1 MNQYSCIIIDD
12 EKSNLNLIKHFIT
25 NFLPSLKIIG
35 EASNV
40 EEGINVI
47 NTVKPDILFLDIQLN
62 EKNAFDILNKID
74 LAEFEIIFVTAFEDY
89 AVKAFKYNA
98 VDYVLKPI
106 IIDDLIVAANK
117 CIRRIEEKKL
127 FRNSDSKSDKKKAI
141 CNSKFLSIPSI
152 NKVDII
158 KVEDIVFCKSDGRY
172 TSFYLKNK
180 EEIIACK
187 NLGQFE
193 DVLDETLFFR
203 IHHSYIINLNY
214 LISITKKTGYYCE
227 MINNIN
233 LPIAK
238 RRQENLRTFLKS
250 KSNFEE

>member
-1 MNQYSCIIIDD
+1 MYQYSCIIVDD

-25 NFLPSLKIIG
+25 NYLPNLKIIG

-40 EEGINVI
+40 EEGIDII
-47 NTVKPDILFLDIQLN
+47 NTIKPEILFLDIQLN
-62 EKNAFDILNKID
+62 EKNAFDILNRID
-74 LAEFEIIFVTAFEDY
+74 LAEFEIIFVTAFQDY

-106 IIDDLIVAANK
+106 IIDDLVVAANK

-127 FRNSDSKSDKKKAI
+127 FKNNNKFDKKKTI

-158 KVEDIVFCKSDGRY
+158 KIEDIVFCKSDGRY

-193 DVLDETLFFR
+193 DVLDETLFLEF
-203 IHHSYIINLNY
+203 IT
-214 LISITKKTGYYCE
+214 LILLI
-227 MINNIN
+227 
-233 LPIAK
+233 
-238 RRQENLRTFLKS
+238 
-250 KSNFEE
+250 

>member
-1 MNQYSCIIIDD
+1 MQQYTCIIIDD

-25 NFLPSLKIIG
+25 NFLPNLKIIG

-40 EEGINVI
+40 EEGIDTI
-47 NTVKPDILFLDIQLN
+47 NSLKPEILFLDIQLN

-74 LAEFEIIFVTAFEDY
+74 LAEFEIIFVTAFQDY

-106 IIDDLIVAANK
+106 IIDDLITAANK
-117 CIRRIEEKKL
+117 CIQRIEEKKI
-127 FRNSDSKSDKKKAI
+127 FKNKDHEFDKKKTT
-141 CNSKFLSIPSI
+141 CSSKFLSIPSI
-152 NKVDII
+152 NKVDLI
-158 KVEDIVFCKSDGRY
+158 KTDDIVFCKSDGRY

-193 DVLDETLFFR
+193 DILDETLFFR
-203 IHHSYIINLNY
+203 IHHSYIINLNH

-238 RRQENLRTFLKS
+238 RRQESLRTFLKS
-250 KSNFEE
+250 KKNLE

>member
-1 MNQYSCIIIDD
+1 MQQYTCIIIDD

-25 NFLPSLKIIG
+25 NFLPNLKILG

-40 EEGINVI
+40 EEGINII
-47 NTVKPDILFLDIQLN
+47 NREKPEILFLDIQLN
-62 EKNAFDILNKID
+62 EKSAFDILNNLD
-74 LAEFEIIFVTAFEDY
+74 LGEFEIIFVTAYEDY
-89 AVKAFKYNA
+89 AVMAFKYNA

-106 IIDDLIVAANK
+106 IIDDLVVATNK
-117 CIRRIEEKKL
+117 CIRRIEEKKT
-127 FRNSDSKSDKKKAI
+127 FKSNNKINKKRVI
-141 CNSKFLSIPSI
+141 SNSKFLSIPSI
-152 NKVDII
+152 NKVDLIKIDDII
-158 KVEDIVFCKSDGRY
+158 FCKSDGRY
-172 TSFYLKNK
+172 TSFFLKNN

-193 DVLDETLFFR
+193 DILDDTLFFR

-227 MINNIN
+227 MTNNIN

-238 RRQENLRTFLKS
+238 RRQESLRSFLKS
-250 KSNFEE
+250 KKDLE

>member
-1 MNQYSCIIIDD
+1 MQQYTCVIIDD

-25 NFLPSLKIIG
+25 NFLPRLKIIG

-40 EEGINVI
+40 EEGIEMI
-47 NTVKPDILFLDIQLN
+47 NEIKPEILFLDIQLN
-62 EKNAFDILNKID
+62 EKSAFDILNNLD
-74 LAEFEIIFVTAFEDY
+74 DTDSEIIFITAFENY

-98 VDYVLKPI
+98 IDYVLKPI
-106 IIDDLIVAANK
+106 IIDDLIQAANK
-117 CIRRIEEKKL
+117 CIKRIEEKKEIKNKDIN
-127 FRNSDSKSDKKKAI
+127 FEEKKAA

-152 NKVDII
+152 NKVNLIKIEEII
-158 KVEDIVFCKSDGRY
+158 FCKSDGRY
-172 TSFYLKNK
+172 TSFYLKNN

-193 DVLDETLFFR
+193 EVLDKNLFFR
-203 IHHSYIINLNY
+203 THHSYIINLNY

-238 RRQENLRTFLKS
+238 RRQESLRSFLKS
-250 KSNFEE
+250 KKL